1 MVSNTSA
8 RYSHKK
14 TKKSYKENARKRY
27 QNLSVKERFVK
38 YRKSYFKMLK
48 NSLQQYLKTG

>member
-8 RYSHKK
+8 RYSQKK
-14 TKKSYKENARKRY
+14 TKKSYKANARKRY

>member
-1 MVSNTSA
+1 MESNTSA

-14 TKKSYKENARKRY
+14 TKKSYKEYARKRY
-27 QNLSVKERFVK
+27 QNLSEKERFVK
-38 YRKSYFKMLK
+38 YTKSYFKMLK